1 MIEWLQE
8 YNSPN
13 HLDVIFFGVVW
24 SFAMIE
30 YVIWRLGVGKK
41 DVEV

>member
-1 MIEWLQE
+1 MIDWLHE

-13 HLDVIFFGVVW
+13 HLDIILFGIFW

-30 YVIWRLGVGKK
+30 YVLWRLGVR
-41 DVEV
+41 